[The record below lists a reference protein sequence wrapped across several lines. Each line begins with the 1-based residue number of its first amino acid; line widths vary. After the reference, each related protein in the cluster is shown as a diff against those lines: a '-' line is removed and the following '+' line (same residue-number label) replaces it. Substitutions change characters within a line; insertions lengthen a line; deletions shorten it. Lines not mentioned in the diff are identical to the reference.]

1 MSCVITL
8 CYLAARND
16 YEITR
21 EDKSGKGYVDFLFT
35 PKISGYPAIILE
47 LKYNKS
53 AEYAIK
59 QIKEKGYIEKV
70 KDIEECLF
78 VGINYSKKDKKHT
91 CMIEKITH
99 V

>member
-1 MSCVITL
+1 MYSNLLVAVEVGVFCL
-8 CYLAARND
+8 
-16 YEITR
+16 
-21 EDKSGKGYVDFLFT
+21 FLV
-35 PKISGYPAIILE
+35 
-47 LKYNKS
+47 KS
-53 AEYAIK
+53 AEDAIK

-70 KDIEECLF
+70 KNIEECLF